1 MGWCCCL
8 FLVILI
14 GCVLLSLPK
23 PGEYFMCDK
32 NLHVACCF
40 NLALVVF
47 LFSVSLTSR
56 DDLICVSSPDSF
68 ILQCLKCFQMYLITD
83 VAKEMLK
90 QFLSSS
96 RTPSPSSSSSSN
108 KNKYN
113 FKEHL
118 MSGET
123 LGCYTCESRSGSDRR
138 CDDGS
143 YTASYQESCVPRE
156 AGMSQGFGIFPHY
169 CSKIVGL
176 DMTTNSYVTIRG
188 CSQRYRNECKSP
200 ILVNGRAIDGCIYSC
215 SGKYCNSS
223 SRSHV
228 SFFVLLMTLFV
239 SMTTLLSSIRLK
251 KE

>member
-1 MGWCCCL
+1 
-8 FLVILI
+8 
-14 GCVLLSLPK
+14 
-23 PGEYFMCDK
+23 
-32 NLHVACCF
+32 
-40 NLALVVF
+40 
-47 LFSVSLTSR
+47 
-56 DDLICVSSPDSF
+56 
-68 ILQCLKCFQMYLITD
+68 
-83 VAKEMLK
+83 MLK

-96 RTPSPSSSSSSN
+96 RSSPRIPSSSQSN
-108 KNKYN
+108 NKLYH
-113 FKEHL
+113 KEHL

-143 YTASYQESCVPRE
+143 YTAAYQDSCVPRE

-176 DMTTNSYVTIRG
+176 DMTTNTYVTIRG

-223 SRSHV
+223 NMNYINWLV
-228 SFFVLLMTLFV
+228 VVITLLV
-239 SMTTLLSSIRLK
+239 SMTAFITSLRFNKIHF
-251 KE
+251 